1 MCTVPLG
8 AGRPGGG
15 VAGLGAWPA
24 GGGGR
29 GRSRQAWSRCWLVP
43 AQVEEEPGW
52 RHLQE
57 ERKEGAGRAG
67 GEASPLRALGLAR
80 GKPSGRGRGSRVLP
94 LAHTLTNSPCGHR
107 PGSAGLSLVSVTEP
121 GPWRRCHGSSAPKW
135 TLGLSVV
142 LSPCVD
148 SQDSRA
154 PSHGTTALST
164 GRPGAS
170 AEPAQVPATAARE
183 GQGVT
188 GTEVEWTCHTLDD
201 KRGPLN
207 GQGCGH
213 GAGGL
218 GSGRAPSWGAEARGG
233 V

>member
-1 MCTVPLG
+1 M
-8 AGRPGGG
+8 GRPGG

-24 GGGGR
+24 GGGGRR

-80 GKPSGRGRGSRVLP
+80 GKPSGRGRGSHVLP

-148 SQDSRA
+148 SQDPRTL
-154 PSHGTTALST
+154 SHGTTALST

-201 KRGPLN
+201 KRGPLD
-207 GQGCGH
+207 GW
-213 GAGGL
+213 GAGT
-218 GSGRAPSWGAEARGG
+218 GRVAWGVAGRPAG
-233 V
+233 VQR